1 MNTSLLEKNSPT
13 FSVYQLKD
21 KNNATK
27 FFNSL
32 KDKLNKL
39 GIQHEYEFEYGD
51 KSNVDEMNIQKIKEL
66 EKNNEEPNF
75 MVSLLRSITS
85 VSNNDERRWLL
96 KSESESASESESHI
110 GLLKI
115 KKTVCTGCL

>member
-1 MNTSLLEKNSPT
+1 MNTSLLEKKLPT

-21 KNNATK
+21 KNNATE

-39 GIQHEYEFEYGD
+39 GIQNEYEFEYGD
-51 KSNVDEMNIQKIKEL
+51 KSNAEDVNIQKIKEL

-75 MVSLLRSITS
+75 MVSLLKSITIS
-85 VSNNDERRWLL
+85 NDEVV
-96 KSESESASESESHI
+96 KTDVQSDEVINAAYV
-110 GLLKI
+110 GLIKI
-115 KKTVCTGCL
+115 TPE